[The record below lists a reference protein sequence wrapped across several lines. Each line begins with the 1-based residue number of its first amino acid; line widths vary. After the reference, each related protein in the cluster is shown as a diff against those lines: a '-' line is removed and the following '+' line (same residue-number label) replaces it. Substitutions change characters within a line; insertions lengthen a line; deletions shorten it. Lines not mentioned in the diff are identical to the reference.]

1 MQIKITWMIA
11 MPNDEIKTVIGSR
24 RKIRD
29 AINELVADRKPV
41 FDVDV
46 SRSGFYFIAVIS
58 TGEAIA

>member
-1 MQIKITWMIA
+1 